1 MNTIETNEILEMRE
15 QLATLKKQLNTQE
28 IINDRLL
35 KDAMSSKLSSINRSA
50 IWICVVCLIMIPLGY
65 FNFQRMGHST
75 ALCIATSALFLIS
88 FVAIF
93 LSHYRLRKSDIR
105 NGNLIT
111 TYTEVARMRKIYKSW
126 HYWSIPL
133 LIVWFG
139 WWEYEVYMNM
149 AQEDLT
155 LLLTISCSAIFGG
168 VIGGIIGLRIHK
180 RTLRTAE
187 DLLRQIEELQRQES
201 VLNKLFEGYANFLH
215 R

>member
-1 MNTIETNEILEMRE
+1 
-15 QLATLKKQLNTQE
+15 
-28 IINDRLL
+28 
-35 KDAMSSKLSSINRSA
+35 
-50 IWICVVCLIMIPLGY
+50 
-65 FNFQRMGHST
+65 
-75 ALCIATSALFLIS
+75 
-88 FVAIF
+88 
-93 LSHYRLRKSDIR
+93 
-105 NGNLIT
+105 
-111 TYTEVARMRKIYKSW
+111 MRKIYKSW

-187 DLLRQIEELQRQES
+187 DLLRQIEELQRQE
-201 VLNKLFEGYANFLH
+201 
-215 R
+215 